1 MTISEILQRIRI
13 EANDDGVT
21 QKKDDDYYTTLIIAA
36 VEMLESHMGKI
47 SIRDNSYQFMPIRQS
62 DKTILYKEDDVTP
75 EIDSEIYYD
84 PDDPEEADENIPEN
98 VHVNQGLFLAS
109 GETSGSLQTAD
120 FVDELGIHILEP
132 DITFIKIQADVV
144 ESEGNTVS
152 FDVSLDNRETWLVAD
167 HGETISLDSTG
178 NSGFIDVSKYPSSY
192 IALKWSLVG
201 SAAKVRNTIFWR
213 YYIPKAKIRHYHSD
227 IIELAKMKL
236 LEIKLDHA
244 IKNQNDPMVISGMI
258 GQIDNIKRKYGID
271 KWAGDIQPKST
282 GAVISN
288 YPGSRA
294 ENKVFGYDEGSSDF
308 LTDKR
313 IVGIT
318 TTGEI
323 RRT

>member
-1 MTISEILQRIRI
+1 MTISEIRQRIRM
-13 EANDDGVT
+13 EANDDGAV
-21 QKKDDDYYTTLIIAA
+21 KKREDDYYNTLIIASI
-36 VEMLESHMGKI
+36 ELLESFIGKI
-47 SIRDNSYQFMPIRQS
+47 SVRDNSYQFMPIRQS
-62 DKTILYKEDDVTP
+62 DKTILYKDDDVTP

-84 PDDPEEADENIPEN
+84 PDDPEDADENIPEN

-109 GETSGSLQTAD
+109 GESSGSLQTAD
-120 FVDELGIHILEP
+120 FVDELGMRILEK
-132 DITFIKIQADVV
+132 DMAFIKIQADTVT
-144 ESEGNTVS
+144 SEGNTVS
-152 FDVSLDNRETWLVAD
+152 FDVSLDNRETWIVAD
-167 HGETISLDSTG
+167 FGETIALDTDG

-192 IALKWSLVG
+192 VALKWSLTG
-201 SAAKVRNTIFWR
+201 SASKVRSTTFWR
-213 YYIPKAKIRHYHSD
+213 YYVPKEKIRHYHSD
-227 IIELAKMKL
+227 IVEIAKMKL

-244 IKNQNDPMVISGMI
+244 IKNQNDPMVISGMN
-258 GQIDNIKRKYGID
+258 GQIENIKRKYGLD